1 MINEAHEP
9 SSACRL
15 WRVSQVETS
24 TPPNGTGPSSLLS
37 GRLSN
42 GNQRRYAAS
51 HSHSLSESHAL
62 GDETLTVRCARAG
75 VRSVE
80 RRDDVSGSTTVP
92 PRVCHRHT
100 NCAKMALMALFIRP
114 IRKR

>member
-24 TPPNGTGPSSLLS
+24 TPPNGTPQLSLLS
-37 GRLSN
+37 GPLSN

-51 HSHSLSESHAL
+51 KVHSLSESHAL
-62 GDETLTVRCARAG
+62 GDEALTVGCART
-75 VRSVE
+75 SVTVVG
-80 RRDDVSGSTTVP
+80 RRDDVLSSPTVP
-92 PRVCHRHT
+92 PPHQLCQNGANGT
-100 NCAKMALMALFIRP
+100 LY
-114 IRKR
+114 

>member
-24 TPPNGTGPSSLLS
+24 TPPNGTPQLSLLS
-37 GRLSN
+37 GPLSN

-51 HSHSLSESHAL
+51 RATPYTKATDWE
-62 GDETLTVRCARAG
+62 DETLTVRCARAG

-80 RRDDVSGSTTVP
+80 RRDDVSGLPTVP
-92 PRVCHRHT
+92 PKVCHRHT

-114 IRKR
+114 RRER